1 MKKIMVFQEN
11 VDKIE
16 LLDSDESSLS
26 DYVQKLSSLLK
37 LSDISIL
44 HTSSGSVILR
54 PSKVVSF
61 LVSEVKAEVEEIAEQ
76 IESPESVDHVD
87 IITDGG

>member
-16 LLDSDESSLS
+16 LFDSDESSLS
-26 DYVQKLSSLLK
+26 NYVQKLSSLLK

-44 HTSSGSVILR
+44 HTSSGSAILR
-54 PSKVVSF
+54 PSKIVSL
-61 LVSEVKAEVEEIAEQ
+61 LVSEVKARVEEVAEQ
-76 IESPESVDHVD
+76 IESTTNEEHVD
-87 IITDGG
+87 IITG

>member
-16 LLDSDESSLS
+16 LFDSDESSLS
-26 DYVQKLSSLLK
+26 NYVQKLSSLLK

-44 HTSSGSVILR
+44 HTSSGSAILR
-54 PSKVVSF
+54 PSKIVSL
-61 LVSEVKAEVEEIAEQ
+61 LVSEVKAGVEEVAEQ
-76 IESPESVDHVD
+76 MESTTNEEHVD
-87 IITDGG
+87 IITG